1 MNKWKRIAIIAHNL
15 NKWKRMAIIAHNY
28 YGNYDLLRELVLK

>member
-1 MNKWKRIAIIAHNL
+1 MAIIAHNL

-28 YGNYDLLRELVLK
+28 YEITIYYGN